1 VEEPAALVVAFR
13 REARKDRIVVVDCAT
28 LWLSNLLSKN
38 DNLAT
43 ATQDLAQGVAG
54 LAGPVI
60 FVSNE
65 AGCGCA

>member
-1 VEEPAALVVAFR
+1 MEEPAALVVAFR

-28 LWLSNLLSKN
+28 LWLGNPLLKN